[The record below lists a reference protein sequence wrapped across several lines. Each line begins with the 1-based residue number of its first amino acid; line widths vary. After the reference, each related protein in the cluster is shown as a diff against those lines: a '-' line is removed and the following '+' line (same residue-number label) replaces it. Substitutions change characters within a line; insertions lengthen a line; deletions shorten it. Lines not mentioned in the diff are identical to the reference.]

1 MEHRGVLM
9 DMSAIVQTRQALLRG
24 VWRCVHAQAVIR
36 RRKGGGLVQVVV
48 PVVVPV
54 VLPVWAAEC
63 FTEKSRGEGQQ
74 IMAARSGKQSRSI
87 WAS

>member
-1 MEHRGVLM
+1 MQHRGVVTNL
-9 DMSAIVQTRQALLRG
+9 SAIAQTRQALLRG

-36 RRKGGGLVQVVV
+36 RRKGGWLVQ
-48 PVVVPV
+48 V

-63 FTEKSRGEGQQ
+63 FTEKSRGGGQQ